1 MQIPGLRRLGAL
13 ALLAALAGASAAN
26 AAPPAPLTPQAI
38 IVAQYRMYV
47 ATEHLP
53 GAYTPPTS
61 LYTPRLRALM
71 AKSTRDAHGEEG
83 CGEDFGWWVNAQDY
97 EITDVH
103 VNGEPTGARATVTAT
118 FVNLHTPQ
126 TLRFSFQQIGGR
138 WLIDDIASVQGD
150 RWLLSK
156 LLQCQ

>member
-1 MQIPGLRRLGAL
+1 MRRPWRLL
-13 ALLAALAGASAAN
+13 LLTLAAAAAVAH
-26 AAPPAPLTPQAI
+26 AAPAQVTPQAI
-38 IVAQYRMYV
+38 ITAQYQQYV

-97 EITDVH
+97 EITDVRIS
-103 VNGEPTGARATVTAT
+103 GETAGARATVIAT

-138 WLIDDIASVQGD
+138 WLIDDIASVRGD
-150 RWLLSK
+150 GWLLSK